1 MNQYSTSGRIPKTK
15 RGRETRDKL
24 LEAAENEFGERGF
37 HEAAIS
43 GITQR
48 AGVALGTFYVYFDS
62 KEEIFRALVSH
73 MGHLTRQWIAER
85 IGESPDR
92 LTAERRGIQAFFEF
106 VRRHS
111 NLYQI
116 ISEAQFVAED
126 AYREYYTS
134 FADAYRQNLEQAA
147 NDKDIREGDY
157 EVWAWALIG
166 MSVFLGMRFAA
177 WDDSRSSEEM
187 AATVADLI
195 STGMLP
201 GNRK

>member
-1 MNQYSTSGRIPKTK
+1 MNQYSTSNKTPKTK

-43 GITQR
+43 GITHR

-85 IGESPDR
+85 IAESPDR

-116 ISEAQFVAED
+116 ISEAQFVAQD

-147 NDKDIREGDY
+147 DDKDIREGDY

-187 AATVADLI
+187 ATTVADLI

>member
-1 MNQYSTSGRIPKTK
+1 MNQHSTSSKIPKTK
-15 RGRETRDKL
+15 RGRETRDRL

-37 HEAAIS
+37 HEGAIS

-85 IGESPDR
+85 IAESPDR

-126 AYREYYTS
+126 AYREYYTA
-134 FADAYRQNLEQAA
+134 FADAYRQNLERAA
-147 NDKDIREGDY
+147 VDKDIRAGDY

-187 AATVADLI
+187 AATIADLI

-201 GNRK
+201 ETRK

>member
-1 MNQYSTSGRIPKTK
+1 MNQHSTSSKTPKTK

-73 MGHLTRQWIAER
+73 MGHLTRQWFAER
-85 IGESPDR
+85 IAESPDR

-134 FADAYRQNLEQAA
+134 FADAYRQNLERAA
-147 NDKDIREGDY
+147 DDKDIREGDY

>member
-1 MNQYSTSGRIPKTK
+1 MNQYSTTSKIPKTK

-85 IGESPDR
+85 IAESPDR

-106 VRRHS
+106 VRRHN

-126 AYREYYTS
+126 AYREYYMA
-134 FADAYRQNLEQAA
+134 FADAYRQNLERAA
-147 NDKDIREGDY
+147 VDKDIREGDY

-201 GNRK
+201 ENRK